1 MWRRIIAF
9 VFRLRNL
16 FARRRVVREAEQEIE
31 MHLDL
36 LTAQYRH
43 AGRSPGES
51 RRLARAKFGG
61 VTQLEE
67 SLRDQA
73 GSIRSRWRRS
83 PAGWRSWPSWP
94 AGFPPDGRRSPTPRR
109 RSEAANE
116 RQAGRSRPPASKP
129 YGQSIR
135 HSVKYSASPQVTR
148 SVPDGMAPSS
158 AGGSGS
164 SVTARLRTGPASS
177 RRRIGDRPKSN
188 DGS

>member
-61 VTQLEE
+61 VMQLEE

-73 GSIRSRWRRS
+73 GFPMLESTLHDVRYAARSLVRQPGVTVLVVGIPVTCRESTRCRWVRRS
-83 PAGWRSWPSWP
+83 WRSPS
-94 AGFPPDGRRSPTPRR
+94 PR
-109 RSEAANE
+109 
-116 RQAGRSRPPASKP
+116 
-129 YGQSIR
+129 
-135 HSVKYSASPQVTR
+135 
-148 SVPDGMAPSS
+148 
-158 AGGSGS
+158 
-164 SVTARLRTGPASS
+164 
-177 RRRIGDRPKSN
+177 
-188 DGS
+188 